1 MDARDR
7 RATPRAHWALLGV
20 LTILM
25 MLFLLLSGLVNGQAG
40 ESAQNPSSRA
50 LPGQVPEALHGGGPI
65 VDPSDPEAAG
75 RRVADGHVVL
85 TFDDGPSKWTEEI
98 LDVLAARKVKATFF
112 LVGARAADRP
122 DLVRRMYVEG
132 HEVGVHTFTHANLAN
147 VSPRRL
153 QFELDQ
159 TQLAIAA
166 AIGQTTKA
174 AVLISTRSRA
184 ALGLAGH

>member
-7 RATPRAHWALLGV
+7 RASPRAHWALLGV

-112 LVGARAADRP
+112 LVGARGGPPGSGEADVCRGSRGRSP
-122 DLVRRMYVEG
+122 HIYPRQPGQR
-132 HEVGVHTFTHANLAN
+132 LAT
-147 VSPRRL
+147 P
-153 QFELDQ
+153 
-159 TQLAIAA
+159 A
-166 AIGQTTKA
+166 
-174 AVLISTRSRA
+174 ST
-184 ALGLAGH
+184 

>member
-65 VDPSDPEAAG
+65 VT
-75 RRVADGHVVL
+75 RL
-85 TFDDGPSKWTEEI
+85 I
-98 LDVLAARKVKATFF
+98 L
-112 LVGARAADRP
+112 
-122 DLVRRMYVEG
+122 
-132 HEVGVHTFTHANLAN
+132 
-147 VSPRRL
+147 RRL
-153 QFELDQ
+153 AVASQ
-159 TQLAIAA
+159 T
-166 AIGQTTKA
+166 GT
-174 AVLISTRSRA
+174 SS
-184 ALGLAGH
+184 